1 MVANIADL
9 FEHAADT
16 FPDRLAVVCGN
27 REVTFGRLEE
37 RANRLAHHLAAQGI
51 GLGDKVGF
59 YARNSVEVVE
69 TLIAAYKIRAV
80 PINVNYRYVADEV
93 RYLLTNA
100 GVRAL
105 VHDRR
110 YTDVVAAVAPQAPE
124 LDTFVV
130 IDDESDADA
139 SVHGAVDFEAALAA
153 AAPERDFGPRSPDDL
168 YMLYT
173 GGTTGYP
180 KGVMWR
186 HEDVWRVLGGGIDF
200 MSGIPVED
208 EWSQSKRGLEMGG
221 MTRLCLAPLI
231 HGNAQWAGLAAL
243 FGGDTVVLMTRFDP
257 AEIWQTV
264 QERKVNVIVLIGDA
278 MARPMIETYLAGEF
292 DASSLFAISSSAAL
306 FSPSVKHQYVTT
318 LPNVM
323 ITDSIGSS
331 ETGFTGIGLVTDTD
345 DSAGGPRVTP
355 IGETIVLGDDGRPA
369 PPGVVGRL
377 ARGGRLPLGYYGDPE
392 KTAAMFTEVDGKRYA
407 LPGDLARLEEDGT
420 VTLLGRGNTCVNTGG
435 EKVFPEEVEGA
446 LKAHDTVF
454 DALVIGVPDDRL
466 GQRVAA
472 LIQPRTGHELDLSV
486 LDAHLRTRIAGYK
499 VPRTVW
505 VVERI
510 MRTPSGKADYPWAHR
525 HVQENSP
532 APGSTT
538 T

>member
-37 RANRLAHHLAAQGI
+37 RANRLAHHLAAQGV

-110 YTDVVAAVAPQAPE
+110 YTDVVAAVAPQAPG

-130 IDDESDADA
+130 IDDESDNDA
-139 SVHGAVDFEAALAA
+139 SAHGAVDFEAALAA

-278 MARPMIETYLAGEF
+278 MARPMIETYLGGEF

-486 LDAHLRTRIAGYK
+486 LDTHLRTRIAGYK